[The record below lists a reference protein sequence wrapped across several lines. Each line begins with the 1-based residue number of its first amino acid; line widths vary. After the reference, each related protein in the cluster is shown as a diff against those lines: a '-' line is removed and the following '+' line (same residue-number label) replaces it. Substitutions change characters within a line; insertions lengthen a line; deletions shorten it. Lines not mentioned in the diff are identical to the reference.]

1 MCTCTQS
8 SGYSQS
14 ASLPAHN
21 QITAP
26 QFIRR
31 NLHSSWYKQIPTHCL
46 LLFTIEAGDL
56 LDLVKNTMKDTKKI
70 EKIMLFLLQMPA
82 WQWSGWPTCLLIS
95 YEVVIRLWAGSETD
109 YEYPLDGPYIE
120 KKRRFRAPES
130 CYFAVFLLCLSW
142 FWRGQETN
150 NT

>member
-1 MCTCTQS
+1 MHKNTQTPS
-8 SGYSQS
+8 C
-14 ASLPAHN
+14 APARGRADIRNPLRYVALH

-31 NLHSSWYKQIPTHCL
+31 SLHSSWYKQIPTHCL

-82 WQWSGWPTCLLIS
+82 
-95 YEVVIRLWAGSETD
+95 
-109 YEYPLDGPYIE
+109 
-120 KKRRFRAPES
+120 
-130 CYFAVFLLCLSW
+130 
-142 FWRGQETN
+142 
-150 NT
+150 

>member
-8 SGYSQS
+8 SRYSQS

-70 EKIMLFLLQMPA
+70 EKNNAVFAANACLTMIWMAYMPPDKLRSSYSA
-82 WQWSGWPTCLLIS
+82 MGRQRNGLRIS
-95 YEVVIRLWAGSETD
+95 TWRPIYR
-109 YEYPLDGPYIE
+109 
-120 KKRRFRAPES
+120 KKRRFRASES